1 MAPGEVSF
9 EPTLARFLYPP
20 KIRAGADRTQ
30 REEAVGISRAT
41 LGLLLAVLATATGAR
56 AQEEGE
62 VRRAYFRA
70 VADFFQMPS
79 GEVSILGEWRLPTE
93 EVPVVLFVA
102 RRAGVSPE
110 ALVALRRSGRGW
122 SELAGRY
129 HLDAAQF
136 YVPLSDEASAGPLQA
151 AYDQYRSLP
160 AARWSEV
167 SLADRHIVDLV
178 NLRLVSQTLRIAPA
192 RVLAQSVGAG
202 SWEKVYR
209 ALIGDGDTTFLLGV
223 ES

>member
-1 MAPGEVSF
+1 M
-9 EPTLARFLYPP
+9 
-20 KIRAGADRTQ
+20 
-30 REEAVGISRAT
+30 GISRAT
-41 LGLLLAVLATATGAR
+41 LGLALAVLASASGAG

-62 VRRAYFRA
+62 LRRAYFRA

-102 RRAGVSPE
+102 RRAGVSSE

-136 YVPLSDEASAGPLQA
+136 YVPLSDDASAGSLQA
-151 AYDQYRSLP
+151 AYEQYRSLP
-160 AARWSEV
+160 TPRWSEV
-167 SLADRHIVDLV
+167 SLGDRNIVDLV

-192 RVLAQSVGAG
+192 TVLAQAVGAG
-202 SWEKVYR
+202 SWDRVYR
-209 ALIGDGDTTFLLGV
+209 ALIGDRDTAFLFGV
-223 ES
+223 DS

>member
-1 MAPGEVSF
+1 LEQRV
-9 EPTLARFLYPP
+9 
-20 KIRAGADRTQ
+20 DRTQ

-41 LGLLLAVLATATGAR
+41 LGLLLAVFATATGAR
-56 AQEEGE
+56 AQEEEE
-62 VRRAYFRA
+62 VRRACFRA
-70 VADFFQMPS
+70 VADFFQMPP

-93 EVPVVLFVA
+93 EVPVALFVA

-129 HLDAAQF
+129 HLDAAHF
-136 YVPLSDEASAGPLQA
+136 YVPLSDDAAAGPLQA

-160 AARWSEV
+160 ALRWSEV
-167 SLADRHIVDLV
+167 SLQDRHIVDLV

-192 RVLAQSVGAG
+192 TVLAQAVGAG
-202 SWEKVYR
+202 SWDRVYR
-209 ALIGDGDTTFLLGV
+209 ALIGDRDTTFPLGV

>member
-9 EPTLARFLYPP
+9 EPTLARFLYRT
-20 KIRAGADRTQ
+20 KIGAEVDRTQ
-30 REEAVGISRAT
+30 REEAVDISRAT
-41 LGLLLAVLATATGAR
+41 LGLLLVVLVTATGAR

-62 VRRAYFRA
+62 VRQAYFRA

-93 EVPVVLFVA
+93 EVPVALFVA

-160 AARWSEV
+160 APRWSEV
-167 SLADRHIVDLV
+167 SLADRDIVDLV

-202 SWEKVYR
+202 SWDRVYR
-209 ALIGDGDTTFLLGV
+209 ALIGDRDTTFPLGV

>member
-1 MAPGEVSF
+1 M
-9 EPTLARFLYPP
+9 
-20 KIRAGADRTQ
+20 
-30 REEAVGISRAT
+30 GINRAT

-70 VADFFQMPS
+70 VADFFQMS
-79 GEVSILGEWRLPTE
+79 AGEVSILGDWRLPSE

-122 SELAGRY
+122 SEIVGRY

-136 YVPLSDEASAGPLQA
+136 YVPLSDDASAGPLQV
-151 AYDQYRSLP
+151 AYDQYRSVP
-160 AARWSEV
+160 APRWSEV
-167 SLADRHIVDLV
+167 SLNDRHIVDLV

-192 RVLAQSVGAG
+192 RVLAQAVEAG
-202 SWEKVYR
+202 SWDRVYR
-209 ALIGDGDTTFLLGV
+209 ALIGDRDTTFVLGV
-223 ES
+223 GS